1 MQERKSSG
9 FERGARFFRIT
20 HDSME
25 LFNHY
30 RANVKLM
37 NEKYF
42 SLTELDGMIPFERAV
57 YIDLMNNEKKQG
69 S

>member
-1 MQERKSSG
+1 
-9 FERGARFFRIT
+9 
-20 HDSME
+20 ME